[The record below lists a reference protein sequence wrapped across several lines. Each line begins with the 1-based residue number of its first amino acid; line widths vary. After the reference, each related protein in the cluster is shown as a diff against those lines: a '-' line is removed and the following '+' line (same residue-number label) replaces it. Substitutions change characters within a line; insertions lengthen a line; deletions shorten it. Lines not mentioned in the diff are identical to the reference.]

1 MPSARTH
8 SRFPASNSQITP
20 ERPPTVPRRYQPFLS
35 IRPGVD
41 GAGRFYL
48 TDIIGA
54 DQASGPGT
62 PMIQTSG
69 NKVNTISVSGG
80 SLLQNQPVL
89 ITDQTV
95 PGLLV
100 LKMHVATTNYGYTNN
115 PHVTFHDNFMEIS
128 NQPLTLA

>member
-1 MPSARTH
+1 M
-8 SRFPASNSQITP
+8 
-20 ERPPTVPRRYQPFLS
+20 YQPFLS

-48 TDIIGA
+48 TDIISA

-62 PMIQTSG
+62 PLVQTSG
-69 NKVNTISVSGG
+69 NKVNTISISGG

-100 LKMHVATTNYGYTNN
+100 LRMHIATNNYGYSNN
-115 PHVTFHDNFMEIS
+115 SHVAFNDNFTEIAG
-128 NQPLTLA
+128 QPLTLAGTGRAVTPIVRFV